1 MEVFN
6 IKNNKV
12 EVVELNP
19 FKLEKDIQE
28 VIEKN
33 TESFFGLEFV
43 RSEFPIGEFRID
55 TLCFDNETNSFVLIE
70 YKKGSSYS
78 VIDQGYSYLSLMLN
92 NKSEFIIEYNERL
105 NKTLKRDDVD
115 WTHSR
120 ILFISQSFSSY
131 QRNSVNFKNLPFE
144 LWEIK
149 RFNNDT
155 IVLNKHN
162 STSKESIDTISNV
175 DSSNLIESVSKE
187 IQVVDEEYHTSKL
200 DLDTLQKWNNFKE
213 RISDLDNVK
222 LEIKKPYIS
231 LMGESKNVCFC
242 NFRRNYIL
250 IEILRGNVN
259 PDGSKSKNFFTLD
272 DPKGISEEGSWE
284 WKSGVKGNMYKI
296 KFNRETDL
304 DYLMFLINQK
314 VSIEKLK
321 ISLKSLNDKI

>member
-115 WTHSR
+115 WTQSR

-187 IQVVDEEYHTSKL
+187 IQVVDEEFHTSKL
-200 DLDTLQKWNNFKE
+200 DTETLEKWNDFRE
-213 RISDLDNVK
+213 RILK
-222 LEIKKPYIS
+222 LESVSIRIIKPYIS
-231 LMGESKNVCFC
+231 FLGETKMICYVKFRKSHITIGMG
-242 NFRRNYIL
+242 
-250 IEILRGNVN
+250 RGNVN
-259 PDGSKSKNFFTLD
+259 PDGTKSKNYFDLD

-284 WKSGVKGNMYKI
+284 WKSGVKGTVYRVRFDKN
-296 KFNRETDL
+296 TDL

-314 VSIEKLK
+314 V
-321 ISLKSLNDKI
+321 KSM

>member
-19 FKLEKDIQE
+19 FKLEKDIQD

-115 WTHSR
+115 WTQSR

-175 DSSNLIESVSKE
+175 ESSTLIESVSKE
-187 IQVVDEEYHTSKL
+187 IQVVDEEFHTNKL
-200 DLDTLQKWNNFKE
+200 DSETLQKWNDFKE
-213 RISDLDNVK
+213 RITELDNVK

-231 LMGESKNVCFC
+231 LMGETKNICFC
-242 NFRRNYIL
+242 NFRRKHVMID
-250 IEILRGNVN
+250 IGRGNIN
-259 PDGSKSKNFFTLD
+259 TDGTKSKNFFTLE
-272 DPKGISEEGSWE
+272 DPKGIS
-284 WKSGVKGNMYKI
+284 V
-296 KFNRETDL
+296 
-304 DYLMFLINQK
+304 
-314 VSIEKLK
+314 
-321 ISLKSLNDKI
+321 

>member
-43 RSEFPIGEFRID
+43 RSEFPIGEFRMD

-115 WTHSR
+115 WTQSR

-187 IQVVDEEYHTSKL
+187 IQVVDEEFHTSKL
-200 DLDTLQKWNNFKE
+200 DTNTLQKWNDFKE
-213 RISDLDNVK
+213 RISELDNVK

-242 NFRRNYIL
+242 NFRKNYIS

-284 WKSGVKGNMYKI
+284 WKSGVKGNLYKI
-296 KFNRETDL
+296 KFNKSTDL

-314 VSIEKLK
+314 VKSI
-321 ISLKSLNDKI
+321 

>member
-6 IKNNKV
+6 IKDHKV

-55 TLCFDNETNSFVLIE
+55 TLCYDNETNSFVLIE

-115 WTHSR
+115 WTQSR

-131 QRNSVNFKNLPFE
+131 QKNSVNFKNLPFE

-149 RFNNDT
+149 RFNNNT

-162 STSKESIDTISNV
+162 STSKESIDTLSNI
-175 DSSNLIESVSKE
+175 DSSKLIESVSKE
-187 IQVVDEEYHTSKL
+187 IQVVDEEYHTNKL
-200 DLDTLQKWNNFKE
+200 EKENLHKWNELKE
-213 RISDLDNVK
+213 RFLEIDNVK
-222 LEIKKPYIS
+222 IEVKKPYIS
-231 LMGESKNVCFC
+231 LVGETRNVCYC
-242 NFRRNYIL
+242 IFRKNLIS
-250 IEILRGNVN
+250 IEILRGNTN
-259 PDGSKSKNFFTLD
+259 PDGTKTKYFFTLD
-272 DPKGISEEGSWE
+272 DPKRISEEGSWN
-284 WKSGVKGNMYKI
+284 WKNGVKGNFYKI
-296 KFNRETDL
+296 KFNKESDI

-314 VSIEKLK
+314 VKSI
-321 ISLKSLNDKI
+321 

>member
-1 MEVFN
+1 MEVFK
-6 IKNNKV
+6 IKDHKV
-12 EVVELNP
+12 EVVELNT

-115 WTHSR
+115 WTQSR

-162 STSKESIDTISNV
+162 STSKESIDTLSNV

-187 IQVVDEEYHTSKL
+187 IQVIDEEFHTSKL
-200 DLDTLQKWNNFKE
+200 DTDTLQKWNDFKE
-213 RISDLDNVK
+213 RISELDNVK

-242 NFRRNYIL
+242 NFRKNYIS

-284 WKSGVKGNMYKI
+284 WKSGVKGNLYKI
-296 KFNRETDL
+296 KFNKSTDL

-314 VSIEKLK
+314 VKSI
-321 ISLKSLNDKI
+321 

>member
-1 MEVFN
+1 MNLYQLKGSKTEF
-6 IKNNKV
+6 IG
-12 EVVELNP
+12 LHP
-19 FKLEKDIQE
+19 FKLEREIQE
-28 VIEKN
+28 LVEKN
-33 TESFFGLEFV
+33 TESFFNLEFV

-115 WTHSR
+115 WTQSR

-162 STSKESIDTISNV
+162 STSKESIDTLSNV

-187 IQVVDEEYHTSKL
+187 IQVVDEEYHTNKL
-200 DLDTLQKWNNFKE
+200 DPETLQKWNYFKE
-213 RISDLDNVK
+213 RISELDNVK

-242 NFRRNYIL
+242 NFRKNYIS

-259 PDGSKSKNFFTLD
+259 PDGTKSKNFFNLD

-284 WKSGVKGNMYKI
+284 WKSGVKGNLYKI
-296 KFNRETDL
+296 KFNKNTDL

-314 VSIEKLK
+314 VKSI
-321 ISLKSLNDKI
+321 

>member
-6 IKNNKV
+6 IKDQKV

-33 TESFFGLEFV
+33 TETFFNLEFV

-78 VIDQGYSYLSLMLN
+78 VIDQGFSYLSLMLN
-92 NKSEFIIEYNERL
+92 NKTEFIVEYNENL

-115 WTHSR
+115 WSQSR
-120 ILFISQSFSSY
+120 IIFISQSFNSF
-131 QRNSVNFKNLPFE
+131 QKNSVNFKNLPFE

-149 RFNNDT
+149 RFINDT

-162 STSKESIDTISNV
+162 STSKINIDTISSQENSTLI
-175 DSSNLIESVSKE
+175 DSVNKE
-187 IQVVDEEYHTSKL
+187 IKVIDEEYHTNKL
-200 DLDTLQKWNNFKE
+200 DSGTLEKWNNLKE
-213 RISDLDNVK
+213 KINELDNVK

-242 NFRRNYIL
+242 NFRKNYIS

-284 WKSGVKGNMYKI
+284 WKSGVKGKLYKI
-296 KFNRETDL
+296 KFNKETDL
-304 DYLMFLINQK
+304 DYLMFLFNQK
-314 VSIEKLK
+314 VKSI
-321 ISLKSLNDKI
+321 

>member
-1 MEVFN
+1 MEVFK
-6 IKNNKV
+6 IKDHKV
-12 EVVELNP
+12 EVVELNT

-115 WTHSR
+115 WTQSR

-162 STSKESIDTISNV
+162 STSKESIDTLSNV

-187 IQVVDEEYHTSKL
+187 IQVIDEEFHTSKL
-200 DLDTLQKWNNFKE
+200 DTDTLQKWNDFKE
-213 RISDLDNVK
+213 RISELDNVK

-242 NFRRNYIL
+242 NFRKNYIS

-259 PDGSKSKNFFTLD
+259 PDGTKSKNFFNLD

-284 WKSGVKGNMYKI
+284 WKSGVKGNLYKI
-296 KFNRETDL
+296 RFNKDTDL

-314 VSIEKLK
+314 VKSI
-321 ISLKSLNDKI
+321 

>member
-19 FKLEKDIQE
+19 FKLDKDIQD

-55 TLCFDNETNSFVLIE
+55 TLCYDNETNSFILIE

-115 WTHSR
+115 WTQSR

-175 DSSNLIESVSKE
+175 ESSNIIESVSKE
-187 IQVVDEEYHTSKL
+187 IQVVDEEFHTNKL
-200 DLDTLQKWNNFKE
+200 DSETLEKWNDFKE
-213 RISDLDNVK
+213 RILKLDSVS
-222 LEIKKPYIS
+222 IRVIKPYIS
-231 LMGESKNVCFC
+231 FLGETKMICYVKFRKSHVTIGMG
-242 NFRRNYIL
+242 
-250 IEILRGNVN
+250 RGNVN
-259 PDGSKSKNFFTLD
+259 PDGTKSKNYFDLD

-284 WKSGVKGNMYKI
+284 WKSGVKGTVYRVRFDKN
-296 KFNRETDL
+296 TDL

-314 VSIEKLK
+314 V
-321 ISLKSLNDKI
+321 KSM

>member
-1 MEVFN
+1 MEVFK
-6 IKNNKV
+6 IKQNS
-12 EVVELNP
+12 VELVERVP

-33 TESFFGLEFV
+33 TEAFFGLEIV
-43 RSEFPIGEFRID
+43 RSEFSIGEFRID

-70 YKKGSSYS
+70 YKKGNSYS

-105 NKTLKRDDVD
+105 NKSLKRDQVD
-115 WTHSR
+115 WTQSR
-120 ILFISQSFSSY
+120 IIFISQSFSTY

-155 IVLNKHN
+155 IALNKHN
-162 STSKESIDTISNV
+162 STSKESIDTLSNV
-175 DSSNLIESVSKE
+175 QSTGLIESVSKE
-187 IQVVDEEYHTSKL
+187 VQVVDEEYHTKKL
-200 DLDTLQKWNNFKE
+200 DEESLEKWNDFKR
-213 RISDLDNVK
+213 RIEELENVK

-242 NFRRNYIL
+242 NFRKNYIN

-259 PDGSKSKNFFTLD
+259 PDGTKSKNYFTLD

-284 WKSGVKGNMYKI
+284 WKSGVKGNSYKI
-296 KFNRETDL
+296 KLNANTDL

-314 VSIEKLK
+314 VKSI
-321 ISLKSLNDKI
+321 

>member
-19 FKLEKDIQE
+19 FKLEKDIQD

-115 WTHSR
+115 WTQSR

-175 DSSNLIESVSKE
+175 ESSTLIESVSKE
-187 IQVVDEEYHTSKL
+187 IQVVDEEFHTNKL
-200 DLDTLQKWNNFKE
+200 DSETLQKWNDFKE
-213 RISDLDNVK
+213 RITELDNVK

-231 LMGESKNVCFC
+231 LMGETKNICFC
-242 NFRRNYIL
+242 NFRKNYIS

-259 PDGSKSKNFFTLD
+259 PDGTKSKNFFNLD

-284 WKSGVKGNMYKI
+284 WKSGVKGNLYKI
-296 KFNRETDL
+296 RFNNNSDL

-314 VSIEKLK
+314 V
-321 ISLKSLNDKI
+321 KSM

>member
-19 FKLEKDIQE
+19 FKLEKDIQD

-115 WTHSR
+115 WTQSR

-149 RFNNDT
+149 RLNNDT

-187 IQVVDEEYHTSKL
+187 IQVVDEEFHTSKL
-200 DLDTLQKWNNFKE
+200 DTKTLQKWNDFKE
-213 RISDLDNVK
+213 RISELDNVK

-242 NFRRNYIL
+242 NFRKNYIS

-284 WKSGVKGNMYKI
+284 WKSGVKGNLYKI
-296 KFNRETDL
+296 KFNKETDL

-314 VSIEKLK
+314 VKSI
-321 ISLKSLNDKI
+321 

>member
-55 TLCFDNETNSFVLIE
+55 TLCYDNETNSFVLIE

-78 VIDQGYSYLSLMLN
+78 VIDQGYSYLSMMLN

-115 WTHSR
+115 WTQSR

-162 STSKESIDTISNV
+162 STSKESIDTLSNI

-187 IQVVDEEYHTSKL
+187 IQVVDEEFHTNKL
-200 DLDTLQKWNNFKE
+200 DTETLEKWN
-213 RISDLDNVK
+213 DL
-222 LEIKKPYIS
+222 S
-231 LMGESKNVCFC
+231 LQHQLL
-242 NFRRNYIL
+242 IL
-250 IEILRGNVN
+250 
-259 PDGSKSKNFFTLD
+259 
-272 DPKGISEEGSWE
+272 
-284 WKSGVKGNMYKI
+284 
-296 KFNRETDL
+296 
-304 DYLMFLINQK
+304 
-314 VSIEKLK
+314 
-321 ISLKSLNDKI
+321 

>member
-115 WTHSR
+115 WTQSR

-149 RFNNDT
+149 RFYNDT

-162 STSKESIDTISNV
+162 STSKESIDTLTNIE
-175 DSSNLIESVSKE
+175 SSNLIESVGKE
-187 IQVVDEEYHTSKL
+187 IQVVDEDFHTSKL
-200 DLDTLQKWNNFKE
+200 DSETLQKWNDFKQ
-213 RISDLDNVK
+213 RISELDNVK
-222 LEIKKPYIS
+222 IEIKKPYIS
-231 LMGESKNVCFC
+231 LLGETKNICFC
-242 NFRRNYIL
+242 NFRKNYIS

-284 WKSGVKGNMYKI
+284 WKSGVKGNIYKI
-296 KFNRETDL
+296 KFDRNTDL

-314 VSIEKLK
+314 VKSI
-321 ISLKSLNDKI
+321 

>member
-12 EVVELNP
+12 ELVDLNP
-19 FKLEKDIQE
+19 FKLEKDIQD

-115 WTHSR
+115 WTQSR

-162 STSKESIDTISNV
+162 STSKESIDTLSNLE
-175 DSSNLIESVSKE
+175 SSNIIESVSKE
-187 IQVVDEEYHTSKL
+187 IQVVDEEFHTNKL
-200 DLDTLQKWNNFKE
+200 DSETLEKWNDFKE
-213 RISDLDNVK
+213 RILKLDSVS
-222 LEIKKPYIS
+222 IRVIKPYIS
-231 LMGESKNVCFC
+231 FLGETKMICYVKFRKSHVTIGMG
-242 NFRRNYIL
+242 
-250 IEILRGNVN
+250 RGNVN
-259 PDGSKSKNFFTLD
+259 PDGTKSKNYFDLD

-284 WKSGVKGNMYKI
+284 WKSGVKGTVYRVRFDKN
-296 KFNRETDL
+296 TDL

-314 VSIEKLK
+314 V
-321 ISLKSLNDKI
+321 KSM

>member
-6 IKNNKV
+6 LKNNKV

-19 FKLEKDIQE
+19 FKLEKDIQD

-115 WTHSR
+115 WTQSR

-162 STSKESIDTISNV
+162 STSKESIDTLSNF

-187 IQVVDEEYHTSKL
+187 IQVVDEEFHTSKL
-200 DLDTLQKWNNFKE
+200 DTDTLQKWNDFKE
-213 RISDLDNVK
+213 RISELDNVK

-242 NFRRNYIL
+242 NFRKNYIS

-259 PDGSKSKNFFTLD
+259 PDGTKSKNFFNLD

-284 WKSGVKGNMYKI
+284 WKSGVKGNLYKI
-296 KFNRETDL
+296 RFNKETDL

-314 VSIEKLK
+314 VKSI
-321 ISLKSLNDKI
+321 

>member
-19 FKLEKDIQE
+19 FKLEKDIQD
-28 VIEKN
+28 VMEKN

-115 WTHSR
+115 WTQSR

-162 STSKESIDTISNV
+162 STSKESIDTLSNLE
-175 DSSNLIESVSKE
+175 SSNLIDSVSKE
-187 IQVVDEEYHTSKL
+187 IQVVDEEFHTNKL
-200 DLDTLQKWNNFKE
+200 DTENLEKWNELKL
-213 RISDLDNVK
+213 RISELDNVK
-222 LEIKKPYIS
+222 IEVKKPYIS
-231 LMGESKNVCFC
+231 MMGESKNVCFC
-242 NFRRNYIL
+242 VFRKNYVT

-259 PDGSKSKNFFTLD
+259 PDGTKSKNFFTLD

-284 WKSGVKGNMYKI
+284 WKSGVKGNLYKI
-296 KFNRETDL
+296 KFNKETDL

-314 VSIEKLK
+314 VKSI
-321 ISLKSLNDKI
+321 

>member
-1 MEVFN
+1 MSYKEKKMEVFN

-33 TESFFGLEFV
+33 TETFFGLEFV

-115 WTHSR
+115 WTQSR

-149 RFNNDT
+149 RFNNET

-162 STSKESIDTISNV
+162 STSKESIDTLSNI

-187 IQVVDEEYHTSKL
+187 IQVVDEEFHTSKL
-200 DLDTLQKWNNFKE
+200 DSDTLQKWNDFKE
-213 RISDLDNVK
+213 RISELDNVK

-242 NFRRNYIL
+242 NFRKNYIS

-259 PDGSKSKNFFTLD
+259 PDGTKSKNFFNLD

-284 WKSGVKGNMYKI
+284 WKSGVKGNLYKI
-296 KFNRETDL
+296 KFNKNTDI

-314 VSIEKLK
+314 VKSI
-321 ISLKSLNDKI
+321 

>member
-6 IKNNKV
+6 IKNDKV

-33 TESFFGLEFV
+33 TETFFNLEFV

-115 WTHSR
+115 WTQSR

-149 RFNNDT
+149 RFNNET

-162 STSKESIDTISNV
+162 STSKESIDTLSNV
-175 DSSNLIESVSKE
+175 ESSNIIESVSKE

-200 DLDTLQKWNNFKE
+200 DTDTLEKWNDFKE
-213 RISDLDNVK
+213 RISELDNVK

-314 VSIEKLK
+314 VKSI
-321 ISLKSLNDKI
+321 

>member
-115 WTHSR
+115 WTQSR

-175 DSSNLIESVSKE
+175 ESSTLIESVSKE
-187 IQVVDEEYHTSKL
+187 IQVVDEEFHTNKL
-200 DLDTLQKWNNFKE
+200 DSETLEKWNDFKE
-213 RISDLDNVK
+213 RILKVDNVS
-222 LEIKKPYIS
+222 IRVIKPYI
-231 LMGESKNVCFC
+231 VC
-242 NFRRNYIL
+242 RQRKWT
-250 IEILRGNVN
+250 V
-259 PDGSKSKNFFTLD
+259 
-272 DPKGISEEGSWE
+272 
-284 WKSGVKGNMYKI
+284 
-296 KFNRETDL
+296 
-304 DYLMFLINQK
+304 
-314 VSIEKLK
+314 
-321 ISLKSLNDKI
+321 

>member
-6 IKNNKV
+6 IDNNKV
-12 EVVELNP
+12 EVIELNP
-19 FKLEKDIQE
+19 FKLERDIQE
-28 VIEKN
+28 IIEKN

-55 TLCFDNETNSFVLIE
+55 TLCYDNETNSFVLIE

-115 WTHSR
+115 WTQSR

-131 QRNSVNFKNLPFE
+131 QKNSVNFKNLPFE

-149 RFNNDT
+149 RFNNNT

-162 STSKESIDTISNV
+162 STSKESIDTLSNI
-175 DSSNLIESVSKE
+175 DSSKLIESVSKE
-187 IQVVDEEYHTSKL
+187 IQVVDEEYHTNKL
-200 DLDTLQKWNNFKE
+200 EKENLHKWNELKE
-213 RISDLDNVK
+213 RFLEIDNVK
-222 LEIKKPYIS
+222 IEVKKPYIS
-231 LMGESKNVCFC
+231 LVGETRNVCYCIFSKNL
-242 NFRRNYIL
+242 IS
-250 IEILRGNVN
+250 IEILRGNTN
-259 PDGSKSKNFFTLD
+259 PDGTKTKYFFTLD
-272 DPKGISEEGSWE
+272 DPKRISEEGSWN
-284 WKSGVKGNMYKI
+284 WKNGVKGNFYKI
-296 KFNRETDL
+296 KFNKESDI

-314 VSIEKLK
+314 VKSI
-321 ISLKSLNDKI
+321 

>member
-55 TLCFDNETNSFVLIE
+55 TLCYDNETNSFVLIE

-115 WTHSR
+115 WTQSR

-162 STSKESIDTISNV
+162 STSKESIDTLSNV
-175 DSSNLIESVSKE
+175 ESSTLIESVSKE
-187 IQVVDEEYHTSKL
+187 IQVVDEEFHTSKL
-200 DLDTLQKWNNFKE
+200 NTETLEKWNDFKE
-213 RISDLDNVK
+213 RILKLDSVS
-222 LEIKKPYIS
+222 IRIIKPYIS
-231 LMGESKNVCFC
+231 FLGETKMICYVKFRKSHVTIGMG
-242 NFRRNYIL
+242 
-250 IEILRGNVN
+250 RGNVN
-259 PDGSKSKNFFTLD
+259 PDGTKSKNYFDLD

-284 WKSGVKGNMYKI
+284 WKSGVKGTVYRVRFDKN
-296 KFNRETDL
+296 TDL

-314 VSIEKLK
+314 V
-321 ISLKSLNDKI
+321 KSM

>member
-12 EVVELNP
+12 ELVDLNP

-43 RSEFPIGEFRID
+43 RSEFSIGEFRID

-115 WTHSR
+115 WTQSR

-175 DSSNLIESVSKE
+175 ESSTLIESVSKE
-187 IQVVDEEYHTSKL
+187 IQVVDEEFHTNKL
-200 DLDTLQKWNNFKE
+200 DSNTLQKWN
-213 RISDLDNVK
+213 DLKTRLSEIDNVS
-222 LEIKKPYIS
+222 IQVKKYYVS
-231 LMGESKNVCFC
+231 FMGENKMICYC
-242 NFRRNYIL
+242 NFRKHHIS
-250 IEILRGNVN
+250 IGMGRGNIN
-259 PDGSKSKNFFTLD
+259 TDGTKSSNYFTLD

-284 WKSGVKGNMYKI
+284 WKSGVKGNVYKI
-296 KFNRETDL
+296 KFDKDSDM

-314 VSIEKLK
+314 V
-321 ISLKSLNDKI
+321 KSN